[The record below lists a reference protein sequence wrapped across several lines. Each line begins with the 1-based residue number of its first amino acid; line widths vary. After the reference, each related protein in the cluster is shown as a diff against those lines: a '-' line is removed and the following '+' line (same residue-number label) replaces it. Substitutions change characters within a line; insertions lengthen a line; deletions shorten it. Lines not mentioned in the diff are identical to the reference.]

1 MAHPTSEH
9 SPCRRP
15 SRREFGRA
23 VAVGVASVATSV
35 ACRTGSASSAGQST
49 AALRPLPAVATKT
62 SMAFGRRVAPLQHGQ
77 ASVYVPAGAS
87 TQRVPLILLLHG
99 AHGSGEE
106 MLDRLL
112 EGSGAPTAA
121 VLAPTAQGETWDA
134 LIPERDTLL
143 DGWSGPGSRGRFG
156 RDIALL
162 DEALALCASQ
172 VAIDVWRSGIV
183 GFSDGATYALAVGLA
198 SGSLF
203 RRIAALSPGLLIA
216 DDAMGRPA
224 VYVAHGLRDRV
235 FPIERCGRRIAN
247 DLRLRGCDVT
257 FREFDGGHELPRAV
271 YRDAVSWATGA

>member
-1 MAHPTSEH
+1 MVPRASEPH
-9 SPCRRP
+9 QCRRL
-15 SRREFGRA
+15 SRRDFGRA
-23 VAVGVASVATSV
+23 LAVGVTSGTALS
-35 ACRTGSASSAGQST
+35 ACREPATTTGQPT
-49 AALRPLPAVATKT
+49 AVLRALTALTTKT
-62 SMAFGRRVAPLQHGQ
+62 SLNRGRHPVSLQHGQ
-77 ASVYVPAGAS
+77 AELYIPAAAM

-134 LIPERDTLL
+134 LIPESDTLL
-143 DGWSGPGSRGRFG
+143 DGWSGPVSRGRFG

-172 VAIDVWRSGIV
+172 VAIDVLRSGIV

-198 SGSLF
+198 SGSLI
-203 RRIAALSPGLLIA
+203 RRIAALSPGFLIA
-216 DDAMGRPA
+216 DDAMARPS

-271 YRDAVSWATGA
+271 YQDAVSWAAGA